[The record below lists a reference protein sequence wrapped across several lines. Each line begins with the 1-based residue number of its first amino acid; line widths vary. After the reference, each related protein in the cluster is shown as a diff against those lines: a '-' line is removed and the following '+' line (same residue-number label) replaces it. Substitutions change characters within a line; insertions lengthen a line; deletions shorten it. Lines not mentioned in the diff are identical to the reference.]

1 MGNLKS
7 SGVSTVEVPKM
18 LAKKVQEDLTKIKK
32 PASIIDKTKIGEAL
46 KGSKIPCPYSGTKLE
61 PAQILQTKQGFFS
74 KLKNTKIA
82 QAIGKAGSKIWN
94 GLKSGFGKI
103 GNFFKGKGGKVGLA
117 LAAGAALVAGGKY
130 LYDKYNEPT
139 KETQTQ
145 PPLAEEDFS
154 PDEQATILEDELI
167 CEQDN
172 TRVAKQPILE
182 TIPPVKAEETSPVT
196 EPEEATPQLP
206 TEYEVQKGDNV
217 WNIAKKHLKDLNP
230 DPDYKPTNAEILK
243 HTKELIALNEL
254 HYEPDNYT
262 VVIKPKDKL
271 KFVA

>member
-1 MGNLKS
+1 MAITKVTDTTS
-7 SGVSTVEVPKM
+7 KIQTD
-18 LAKKVQEDLTKIKK
+18 LAGKIKK
-32 PASIIDKTKIGEAL
+32 PASIIDKVDIGAAL
-46 KGSKIPCPYSGTKLE
+46 KGSKIHSKLSGAKLQQ
-61 PAQILQTKQGFFS
+61 AQILQPKQGFFS

-82 QAIGKAGSKIWN
+82 QTATNAGSKIWN

-130 LYDKYNEPT
+130 LYDKYNEPA
-139 KETQTQ
+139 KDSQTQ
-145 PPLAEEDFS
+145 LPLAEEDFS
-154 PDEQATILEDELI
+154 PDEQAQILKDELI

-172 TRVAKQPILE
+172 TRVATQPILE

-196 EPEEATPQLP
+196 EPAEETLQLP
-206 TEYEVQKGDNV
+206 TEYEVKKGDNV
-217 WNIAKKHLKDLNP
+217 WNIAKQHLKDLNP